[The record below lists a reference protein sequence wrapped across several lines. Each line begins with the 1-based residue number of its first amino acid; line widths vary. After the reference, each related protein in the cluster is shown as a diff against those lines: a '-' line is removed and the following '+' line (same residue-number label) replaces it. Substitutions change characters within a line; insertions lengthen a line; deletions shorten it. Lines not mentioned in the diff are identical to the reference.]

1 MHVERERVVLKT
13 GEATR
18 EIAYGLTSLGVAEAG
33 PDELLNIVRRHWEVE
48 NRVHYV
54 RDFSYDEDRC
64 RAAASR
70 ARRPHTRWACA
81 APHAPGTP
89 AKCLAAAPDRPSTPL
104 PRQSVP
110 GNPIAHCHRAVP
122 EPTCRDFWIG
132 LRRGAWDVA
141 IRISYH

>member
-1 MHVERERVVLKT
+1 MAGLRPAAARPWTSRSPNGTGGAISTDERGRVVLKT

-64 RAAASR
+64 RAAAGHL
-70 ARRPHTRWACA
+70 PQN
-81 APHAPGTP
+81 
-89 AKCLAAAPDRPSTPL
+89 LAALSNAAISIVRVIGHFDYIPQANRHYAARPQDALDAILTPGQ
-104 PRQSVP
+104 P
-110 GNPIAHCHRAVP
+110 
-122 EPTCRDFWIG
+122 
-132 LRRGAWDVA
+132 
-141 IRISYH
+141 